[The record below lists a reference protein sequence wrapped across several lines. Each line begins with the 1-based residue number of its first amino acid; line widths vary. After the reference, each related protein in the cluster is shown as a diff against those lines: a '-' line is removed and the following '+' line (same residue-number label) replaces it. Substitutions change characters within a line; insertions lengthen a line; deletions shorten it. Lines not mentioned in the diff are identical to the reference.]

1 MQIFSVI
8 LRKAELCVLFRLEQQ
23 IPRELY
29 RHDNELQRASVI
41 SYEELSGDR
50 RPLFQ

>member
-1 MQIFSVI
+1 MLSFAFR
-8 LRKAELCVLFRLEQQ
+8 LRKQDEQQ
-23 IPRELY
+23 IAGEVLQP
-29 RHDNELQRASVI
+29 HDIELQRAPVV